1 MKRIFLLLLTFQ
13 FSIFNFQLSAKSSD
27 SWPDGSP
34 MDAWFQDTTKVS
46 LSRLGRQYKVTD
58 YGVKNDST
66 LLQTAQIQAIIDKAA
81 SEGGGVILF
90 PKGTYLSAA
99 LFFKPGTHLW
109 VEQEARLKAI
119 DEIKYYPVLQTRIEG
134 ETRKYFSA
142 FINADKVDGF
152 TIGGGG
158 TIDGNGRRFWEEFW
172 VRRVFNPQ
180 CTNVDAMRYRLVYI
194 SDSKNVTVQDVRL
207 INSPFWTNHIYRS
220 EHVRY
225 LSCYIYSPTSGIG
238 AYGDKSHGGPSTDA
252 IDLDV
257 CHDVIVN
264 DCYMSV
270 NDDAVVLKGGKGTWA
285 DTKPE
290 NGPNYRILVQ
300 NCRYGVVHGCLTIGS
315 ESLHSYNVIV
325 RNITFSQA
333 HRVLWL
339 KMRPDTPQ
347 HYEYIRLENL
357 KGNCGSFL
365 VIRPW
370 TQFYTPGDRPDM
382 PLSQCNNI
390 VINNIDVDSNN
401 FFDVGLSEKYALRD
415 FTFTNSKVRDQK
427 QAFDEKIIKNTTI
440 KNLQI
445 EKPKSTPSHKN
456 MGDM

>member
-1 MKRIFLLLLTFQ
+1 MMKRILILF
-13 FSIFNFQLSAKSSD
+13 FSLFTLHFSLQAAKHET
-27 SWPDGSP
+27 WPDGSA

-46 LSRLGRQYKVTD
+46 LSSLGPQYRVTD
-58 YGVKNDST
+58 YGIKADST
-66 LLQTAQIQAIIDKAA
+66 LLQTAQIQSLIDRAA
-81 SEGGGVILF
+81 SEGGGVIVF
-90 PKGTYLSAA
+90 PRGTYLSAA

-109 VEQEARLKAI
+109 VEQGARLKAI
-119 DEIKYYPVLQTRIEG
+119 DEIKYYPVLETRIEG

-142 FINADKVDGF
+142 FINADKADGF

-158 TIDGNGRRFWEEFW
+158 TIDGCGMRFWEEFW

-194 SDSKNVTVQDVRL
+194 SNSHNVTVQDVRL

-220 EHVRY
+220 DHVRY

-252 IDLDV
+252 LDLDV
-257 CHDVIVN
+257 CHDVMVN

-300 NCRYGVVHGCLTIGS
+300 NCRYGIVHGCLTIGS

-347 HYEYIRLENL
+347 HYEHIRLEHL
-357 KGNCGSFL
+357 SGNCGSFL
-365 VIRPW
+365 VVRPW
-370 TQFYTPGDRPDM
+370 TQFFTPGDRPDM
-382 PLSQCNNI
+382 PLSQCNDVTI
-390 VINNIDVDSNN
+390 KDIDVTCTN
-401 FFDVGLSEKYALRD
+401 FFDVGLSEKYALRR
-415 FTFTNSKVRDQK
+415 FTFQDSKVRDKK
-427 QAFDEKIIKNTTI
+427 QAFDPNMIEDTKV
-440 KNLQI
+440 KNLKI
-445 EKPKSTPSHKN
+445 EKPQNTPTHTH

>member
-1 MKRIFLLLLTFQ
+1 MKRAYILTLILSMC
-13 FSIFNFQLSAKSSD
+13 SIALVAKTKQKTAPEV
-27 SWPDGSP
+27 WPDGTP
-34 MDAWFQDTTKVS
+34 MDAWFKDTTKVT
-46 LSRLGRQYKVTD
+46 LADLGQRYVITD
-58 YGVKNDST
+58 YGVVNDST
-66 LLQTAQIQAIIDKAA
+66 KLQTELIQRVIDMA
-81 SEGGGVILF
+81 STDGGGVVVV

-109 VEQEARLKAI
+109 LEEGARLKAI
-119 DEIKYYPVLQTRIEG
+119 DEIKYYPVLETRIEG
-134 ETRKYFSA
+134 ETRRYFSA
-142 FINADKVDGF
+142 FINADKVDNF

-158 TIDGNGRRFWEEFW
+158 TIDGNGLRFWEEFW

-194 SDSKNVTVQDVRL
+194 SNCKNVTVQDVRL

-220 EHVRY
+220 DHVRY

-257 CHDVIVN
+257 CHDVMVN

-285 DTKPE
+285 DQKPE
-290 NGPNYRILVQ
+290 NGPNTRILVQ

-315 ESLHSYNVIV
+315 ESLHSHNVIL
-325 RNITFSQA
+325 RDITFNKA
-333 HRVLWL
+333 TRVLWL

-347 HYEYIRLENL
+347 HYEYIRLERL
-357 KGNCGSFL
+357 KGNSGSFL

-370 TQFYTPGDRPDM
+370 TQFYAPGDREDM

-390 VINNIDVDSNN
+390 TIQDVQVECSN

-415 FTFTNSKVRDQK
+415 FTFERCQVKDK
-427 QAFDEKIIKNTTI
+427 KHAFDASLIPGTTV
-440 KNLQI
+440 KDVVI
-445 EKPKSTPSHKN
+445 E
-456 MGDM
+456 

>member
-1 MKRIFLLLLTFQ
+1 MKRAYILTLILSMC
-13 FSIFNFQLSAKSSD
+13 SIALVAKTKQKTAPEM
-27 SWPDGSP
+27 WPDGTP
-34 MDAWFQDTTKVS
+34 MDAWFKDTTKVA
-46 LSRLGRQYKVTD
+46 LADLGQRYVITD
-58 YGVKNDST
+58 YGVVNDST
-66 LLQTAQIQAIIDKAA
+66 KLQTELIQRVIDMA
-81 SEGGGVILF
+81 STDGGGVVVV

-109 VEQEARLKAI
+109 LEDGARLKAI
-119 DEIKYYPVLQTRIEG
+119 DEIKYYPVLETRIEG
-134 ETRKYFSA
+134 ETRRYFSA
-142 FINADKVDGF
+142 FINADKVDNF

-158 TIDGNGRRFWEEFW
+158 TIDGNGLRFWEEFW

-194 SDSKNVTVQDVRL
+194 SNCKNVTVQDVRL

-220 EHVRY
+220 DHVRY

-257 CHDVIVN
+257 CHDVMVN

-285 DTKPE
+285 DQKPE
-290 NGPNYRILVQ
+290 NGPNTRILVQ

-315 ESLHSYNVIV
+315 ESLHSHNVIL
-325 RNITFSQA
+325 RDITFNKA
-333 HRVLWL
+333 TRVLWL

-347 HYEYIRLENL
+347 HYEYIRLERL
-357 KGNCGSFL
+357 KGNSGSFL

-370 TQFYTPGDRPDM
+370 TQFYAPGDREDM

-390 VINNIDVDSNN
+390 TIKDVEVECSN
-401 FFDVGLSEKYALRD
+401 FFDVGLSEKYALHD
-415 FTFTNSKVRDQK
+415 FTFERCQVKDK
-427 QAFDEKIIKNTTI
+427 KHAFDASLIPGTTV
-440 KNLQI
+440 KDVVI
-445 EKPKSTPSHKN
+445 E
-456 MGDM
+456 

>member
-1 MKRIFLLLLTFQ
+1 MKRAYILTLILSMC
-13 FSIFNFQLSAKSSD
+13 SIALVAKTKQKTAPEV
-27 SWPDGSP
+27 WPDGTP
-34 MDAWFQDTTKVS
+34 MDAWFKDTTKVA
-46 LSRLGRQYKVTD
+46 LADLGQQYVITD
-58 YGVKNDST
+58 YGVVNDST
-66 LLQTAQIQAIIDKAA
+66 KLQTELIQRVIDMA
-81 SEGGGVILF
+81 STDGGGVVVV
-90 PKGTYLSAA
+90 PMGTYLSAA

-109 VEQEARLKAI
+109 LEDGARLKAI
-119 DEIKYYPVLQTRIEG
+119 DEIKYYPVLETRIEG
-134 ETRKYFSA
+134 ETRRYFSA
-142 FINADKVDGF
+142 FINADKVDNF

-158 TIDGNGRRFWEEFW
+158 TIDGNGLRFWEEFW

-194 SDSKNVTVQDVRL
+194 SNCKNVTVQDVRL

-220 EHVRY
+220 DHVRY

-257 CHDVIVN
+257 CHDVMVN

-285 DTKPE
+285 DQKPE
-290 NGPNYRILVQ
+290 NGPNTRILVQ

-315 ESLHSYNVIV
+315 ESLHSHNVIL
-325 RNITFSQA
+325 RDITFNKA
-333 HRVLWL
+333 TRVLWL

-347 HYEYIRLENL
+347 HYEYIRLERL
-357 KGNCGSFL
+357 KGNSGSFL

-370 TQFYTPGDRPDM
+370 TQFYAPGDREDM

-390 VINNIDVDSNN
+390 TIKDVEVECSN

-415 FTFTNSKVRDQK
+415 FTFERCQVKDK
-427 QAFDEKIIKNTTI
+427 KHAFDASLIPGTTV
-440 KNLQI
+440 KDVVI
-445 EKPKSTPSHKN
+445 E
-456 MGDM
+456 

>member
-1 MKRIFLLLLTFQ
+1 MKRAYILTLILSMC
-13 FSIFNFQLSAKSSD
+13 SIALVAKTKQKTAPEV
-27 SWPDGSP
+27 WPDGTP
-34 MDAWFQDTTKVS
+34 MDAWFKDTTKVA
-46 LSRLGRQYKVTD
+46 LADLGQRYVITD
-58 YGVKNDST
+58 YGVVNDST
-66 LLQTAQIQAIIDKAA
+66 KLQTELIQRVIDMA
-81 SEGGGVILF
+81 STDGGGVVVV

-109 VEQEARLKAI
+109 LEEGARLKAI
-119 DEIKYYPVLQTRIEG
+119 DEIKYYPVLETRIEG
-134 ETRKYFSA
+134 ETRRYFSA
-142 FINADKVDGF
+142 FINADKVDNF

-158 TIDGNGRRFWEEFW
+158 TIDGNGLRFWEEFW

-194 SDSKNVTVQDVRL
+194 SNCKNVTVQDVRL

-220 EHVRY
+220 DHVRY

-257 CHDVIVN
+257 CHDVMVN

-285 DTKPE
+285 DQKPE
-290 NGPNYRILVQ
+290 NGPNTRILVQ

-315 ESLHSYNVIV
+315 ESLHSHNVIL
-325 RNITFSQA
+325 RDITFNKA
-333 HRVLWL
+333 TRVLWL

-347 HYEYIRLENL
+347 HYEYIRLERL
-357 KGNCGSFL
+357 KGNSGSFL

-370 TQFYTPGDRPDM
+370 TQFYAPGDREDM

-390 VINNIDVDSNN
+390 TIQDVQVECSN

-415 FTFTNSKVRDQK
+415 FTFERCQVKDK
-427 QAFDEKIIKNTTI
+427 KHAFDASLIPGTTV
-440 KNLQI
+440 KDVVI
-445 EKPKSTPSHKN
+445 E
-456 MGDM
+456 

>member
-1 MKRIFLLLLTFQ
+1 MKRAYILTLILSMC
-13 FSIFNFQLSAKSSD
+13 SIALVAKTKQKTAPEV
-27 SWPDGSP
+27 WPDGTP
-34 MDAWFQDTTKVS
+34 MDAWFKDTTKVA
-46 LSRLGRQYKVTD
+46 LADLGQQYVITD
-58 YGVKNDST
+58 YGVVNDST
-66 LLQTAQIQAIIDKAA
+66 KLQTELIQRVIDMA
-81 SEGGGVILF
+81 STDGGGVVVV

-109 VEQEARLKAI
+109 LEDGARLKAI
-119 DEIKYYPVLQTRIEG
+119 DEIKYYPVLETRIEG
-134 ETRKYFSA
+134 ETRRYFSA
-142 FINADKVDGF
+142 FINADKVDNF

-158 TIDGNGRRFWEEFW
+158 TIDGNGLRFWEEFW

-194 SDSKNVTVQDVRL
+194 SNCKNVTVQDVRL

-220 EHVRY
+220 DHVRY

-257 CHDVIVN
+257 CHDVMVN

-285 DTKPE
+285 DQKLE
-290 NGPNYRILVQ
+290 NGPNTRILVQ

-315 ESLHSYNVIV
+315 ESLHSHNVIL
-325 RNITFSQA
+325 RDITFNKA
-333 HRVLWL
+333 TRVLWL

-347 HYEYIRLENL
+347 HYEYIRLERL
-357 KGNCGSFL
+357 KGNSGSFL

-370 TQFYTPGDRPDM
+370 TQFYAPGDREDM

-390 VINNIDVDSNN
+390 TIKDVEVECSN

-415 FTFTNSKVRDQK
+415 FTFERCQVKDK
-427 QAFDEKIIKNTTI
+427 KHAFDASLIPGTTV
-440 KNLQI
+440 KDVVI
-445 EKPKSTPSHKN
+445 E
-456 MGDM
+456 

>member
-1 MKRIFLLLLTFQ
+1 MKRAYILTLILSMC
-13 FSIFNFQLSAKSSD
+13 SIALVAKTKQKTAPEV
-27 SWPDGSP
+27 WPDGTP
-34 MDAWFQDTTKVS
+34 MDAWFKDTTKVA
-46 LSRLGRQYKVTD
+46 LADLGQRYVITD
-58 YGVKNDST
+58 YGVVNDSAK
-66 LLQTAQIQAIIDKAA
+66 LQTELIQRVIDMA
-81 SEGGGVILF
+81 STDGGGVVVV

-109 VEQEARLKAI
+109 LEDGARLKAI
-119 DEIKYYPVLQTRIEG
+119 DEIKYYPVLETRIEG
-134 ETRKYFSA
+134 ETRRYFSA
-142 FINADKVDGF
+142 FINADKVDNF

-158 TIDGNGRRFWEEFW
+158 TIDGNGLRFWEEFW

-194 SDSKNVTVQDVRL
+194 SNCKNVTVQDVRL

-220 EHVRY
+220 DHVRY

-257 CHDVIVN
+257 CHDVMVN

-285 DTKPE
+285 DQKPE
-290 NGPNYRILVQ
+290 NGPNTRILVQ

-315 ESLHSYNVIV
+315 ESLHSHNVIL
-325 RNITFSQA
+325 RDITFNKA
-333 HRVLWL
+333 TRVLWL

-347 HYEYIRLENL
+347 HYEYIRLERL
-357 KGNCGSFL
+357 KGNSGSFL

-370 TQFYTPGDRPDM
+370 TQFYAPGDREDM

-390 VINNIDVDSNN
+390 TIKDVEVECSN

-415 FTFTNSKVRDQK
+415 FTFERCQVKDK
-427 QAFDEKIIKNTTI
+427 KHAFDASLIPGTTV
-440 KNLQI
+440 KDVVI
-445 EKPKSTPSHKN
+445 E
-456 MGDM
+456 

>member
-1 MKRIFLLLLTFQ
+1 MKRAYILTLILSMC
-13 FSIFNFQLSAKSSD
+13 SIALVAKTKQKTAPEV
-27 SWPDGSP
+27 WPDGTP
-34 MDAWFQDTTKVS
+34 MDAWFKDTTKVA
-46 LSRLGRQYKVTD
+46 LADLGQQYVITD
-58 YGVKNDST
+58 YGVVNDST
-66 LLQTAQIQAIIDKAA
+66 KLQTELIQRVIDMA
-81 SEGGGVILF
+81 STDGGGVVVV

-109 VEQEARLKAI
+109 LEDGARLKAI
-119 DEIKYYPVLQTRIEG
+119 DEIKYYPVLETRIEG
-134 ETRKYFSA
+134 ETRRYFSA
-142 FINADKVDGF
+142 FINADKVDNF

-158 TIDGNGRRFWEEFW
+158 TIDGNGLRFWEEFW

-194 SDSKNVTVQDVRL
+194 SNCKNVTVQDVRL

-220 EHVRY
+220 DHVRY

-257 CHDVIVN
+257 CHDVMVN

-285 DTKPE
+285 DQKPE
-290 NGPNYRILVQ
+290 NGPNTRILVQ

-315 ESLHSYNVIV
+315 ESLHSHNVIL
-325 RNITFSQA
+325 RDITFNKA
-333 HRVLWL
+333 TRVLWL

-347 HYEYIRLENL
+347 HYEYIRLERL
-357 KGNCGSFL
+357 KGNSGSFL

-370 TQFYTPGDRPDM
+370 TQFYAPGDREDM

-390 VINNIDVDSNN
+390 TIKDVEVECSN

-415 FTFTNSKVRDQK
+415 FTFERCQVKDK
-427 QAFDEKIIKNTTI
+427 KHAFDASLIPGTTV
-440 KNLQI
+440 KDVVI
-445 EKPKSTPSHKN
+445 E
-456 MGDM
+456 

>member
-1 MKRIFLLLLTFQ
+1 MNKTRAIWFLLAICLT
-13 FSIFNFQLSAKSSD
+13 IGLSAKPKKKVPVPEL
-27 SWPDGSP
+27 WPDGTE
-34 MDAWFQDTTKVS
+34 MDAWFQDTAKFS
-46 LSRLGRQYKVTD
+46 LEDLGQQYRITS
-58 YGVKNDST
+58 YGAVDDST
-66 LLQTAQIQAIIDKAA
+66 KLQTELIQRVIDMA
-81 SEGGGVILF
+81 STDGGGVVVI

-109 VEQEARLKAI
+109 LEEGARLKAI
-119 DEIKYYPVLQTRIEG
+119 DEIKYYPVLETRIEG
-134 ETRKYFSA
+134 ETRRYFSA
-142 FINADKVDGF
+142 FINADHVDNF
-152 TIGGGG
+152 TIGGQG
-158 TIDGNGRRFWEEFW
+158 TIDGNGLRFWEEFW

-194 SDSKNVTVQDVRL
+194 SNSRNVTVQGVRL
-207 INSPFWTNHIYRS
+207 INSPFWTNHLYRCD
-220 EHVRY
+220 HVRY

-257 CHDVIVN
+257 CHDVMVN

-285 DTKPE
+285 DQKPE
-290 NGPNYRILVQ
+290 NGPNFRILVQ

-357 KGNCGSFL
+357 SGTCGSFL

-382 PLSQCNNI
+382 PLSQCN
-390 VINNIDVDSNN
+390 DVTIRNVNVDCTN

-415 FTFTNSKVRDQK
+415 FIFRDSQVRDK
-427 QAFDEKIIKNTTI
+427 KKAFQADMIQNTTVT
-440 KNLQI
+440 NLTI
-445 EKPKSTPSHKN
+445 E
-456 MGDM
+456 

>member
-1 MKRIFLLLLTFQ
+1 MKRAYILTLILSMC
-13 FSIFNFQLSAKSSD
+13 SIALVAKTKQKTAPEV
-27 SWPDGSP
+27 WPDGTP
-34 MDAWFQDTTKVS
+34 MDAWFKDTTKVA
-46 LSRLGRQYKVTD
+46 LADLGQRYVITD
-58 YGVKNDST
+58 YGVVNDST
-66 LLQTAQIQAIIDKAA
+66 KLQTELIQRVIDMA
-81 SEGGGVILF
+81 STDGGGVVVV

-109 VEQEARLKAI
+109 LEDGARLKAI
-119 DEIKYYPVLQTRIEG
+119 DEIKYYPVLETRIEG
-134 ETRKYFSA
+134 ETRRYFSA
-142 FINADKVDGF
+142 FINADKVDNF

-158 TIDGNGRRFWEEFW
+158 TIDGNGLRFWEEFW

-194 SDSKNVTVQDVRL
+194 SNCKNVTVQDVRL

-220 EHVRY
+220 DHVRY

-257 CHDVIVN
+257 CHDVMVN

-285 DTKPE
+285 DQKPE
-290 NGPNYRILVQ
+290 NGPNTRILVQ

-315 ESLHSYNVIV
+315 ESLHSHNVIL
-325 RNITFSQA
+325 RDITFNKA
-333 HRVLWL
+333 TRVLWL

-347 HYEYIRLENL
+347 HYEYIRLERL
-357 KGNCGSFL
+357 KGNSGSFL

-370 TQFYTPGDRPDM
+370 TQFYAPGDREDM

-390 VINNIDVDSNN
+390 TIKDVEVECSN

-415 FTFTNSKVRDQK
+415 FTFERCQVKDK
-427 QAFDEKIIKNTTI
+427 KHAFDASLIPGTTV
-440 KNLQI
+440 KDVVI
-445 EKPKSTPSHKN
+445 E
-456 MGDM
+456 